1 MFNNVTC
8 NLLFSAVC
16 VVNASPFSNVG
27 LNHPDHVKHLQSI
40 LKLHKGGFTDPPN
53 PDFPPGFKN
62 HPGTVSKKS
71 RIQEISIM
79 SELLYG
85 TKCVFFS
92 TFTTNK
98 DIDLAIA
105 FASGNH
111 ETLTSI
117 PGNKHQVRRITIG
130 VGTSDAYKIVFH
142 VYAYSGNKF
151 QKTVNG
157 EAFIGK
163 VFVVDGPCSPDKK
176 VLDCR
181 FDYGLCHWRLHDKK
195 YIWYPV
201 PFGLNHTV
209 AHKLEWGALA
219 AFGGEGSLWS
229 PLVTSVAARCFSFVY
244 AKGATDKSFLRV
256 WLLYRITG
264 GADKRALLYEDVSF
278 HKVIKKLVQ
287 INLFVPFNFQ
297 YLSVMFDNELA
308 FQKHAQAAVNKYIT
322 SFKDARTGQIHFQ
335 MPGSIFELSDLQSIL
350 KLHKGGF
357 TDPPNPD
364 FPPQFITHPGTDMT
378 LSNFPVLIIV
388 SLPVSITAP
397 NGFREISLM
406 SELLYGTK
414 CVFFSTFTTNKDI
427 DLAIAFA
434 SGNHETLTSIP
445 GNKHQVRRITIGVG
459 TSDAYKFFVISFM
472 TPVGKANS
480 WIQVSET
487 FAMTGCT
494 ADYEAQFFNKK
505 VLDCRFD
512 YGLCHWRL
520 HDKKYIWYPVPFGL
534 NHTVAHKLEW
544 GALAAFGGEG
554 SLWSPLVTSVA
565 ARCFSFVYAKG
576 ATDKSF
582 LRVWLLYRI
591 TGGADKRALLYEDVS
606 FHKVIKKLVQINLF
620 VPFNFQIAFEG
631 RSHTIL
637 HGVVVLQTA
646 LSKHHCRG
654 IAISG
659 CPNKNPGQDSGFCEC
674 YGHVNPSKDPCGP
687 VALTVT
693 RQLLT
698 NCPCDRESCGQ
709 ASLGKC
715 TGQGQEM
722 EQESIFRG

>member
-1 MFNNVTC
+1 MKIDQCFCTC
-8 NLLFSAVC
+8 MDYSSLVFLDIS
-16 VVNASPFSNVG
+16 
-27 LNHPDHVKHLQSI
+27 DLQSI

-130 VGTSDAYKIVFH
+130 VGTADAYKIVFH

-163 VFVVDGPCSPDKK
+163 VFIVDGPCSPDKK

-297 YLSVMFDNELA
+297 SDKSLQPKVTVINCILPYC
-308 FQKHAQAAVNKYIT
+308 
-322 SFKDARTGQIHFQ
+322 FKRVYK
-335 MPGSIFELSDLQSIL
+335 IL
-350 KLHKGGF
+350 KL
-357 TDPPNPD
+357 TSAN
-364 FPPQFITHPGTDMT
+364 
-378 LSNFPVLIIV
+378 L
-388 SLPVSITAP
+388 
-397 NGFREISLM
+397 FRFYVGVRNISLGH
-406 SELLYGTK
+406 GT
-414 CVFFSTFTTNKDI
+414 
-427 DLAIAFA
+427 LA
-434 SGNHETLTSIP
+434 
-445 GNKHQVRRITIGVG
+445 
-459 TSDAYKFFVISFM
+459 
-472 TPVGKANS
+472 
-480 WIQVSET
+480 
-487 FAMTGCT
+487 C
-494 ADYEAQFFNKK
+494 
-505 VLDCRFD
+505 
-512 YGLCHWRL
+512 
-520 HDKKYIWYPVPFGL
+520 
-534 NHTVAHKLEW
+534 
-544 GALAAFGGEG
+544 
-554 SLWSPLVTSVA
+554 
-565 ARCFSFVYAKG
+565 
-576 ATDKSF
+576 
-582 LRVWLLYRI
+582 
-591 TGGADKRALLYEDVS
+591 
-606 FHKVIKKLVQINLF
+606 
-620 VPFNFQIAFEG
+620 
-631 RSHTIL
+631 
-637 HGVVVLQTA
+637 
-646 LSKHHCRG
+646 
-654 IAISG
+654 
-659 CPNKNPGQDSGFCEC
+659 
-674 YGHVNPSKDPCGP
+674 
-687 VALTVT
+687 
-693 RQLLT
+693 
-698 NCPCDRESCGQ
+698 
-709 ASLGKC
+709 
-715 TGQGQEM
+715 
-722 EQESIFRG
+722 